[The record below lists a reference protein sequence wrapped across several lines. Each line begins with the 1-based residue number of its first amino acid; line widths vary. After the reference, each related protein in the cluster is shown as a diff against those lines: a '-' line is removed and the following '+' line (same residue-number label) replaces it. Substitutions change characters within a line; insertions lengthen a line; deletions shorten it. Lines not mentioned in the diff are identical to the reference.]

1 MKPFQKT
8 LLTSSLGLAMLL
20 SCSPFTTSVKGGL
33 PFEGENGGDSNS
45 LQVEVR
51 DRFLSSFTSSLHDG
65 ISLSAKKGSTFTL
78 DKVAGDSANV
88 IDFSGVSLDLALDAP
103 SLHHLKLAMNA
114 PVSYNGK
121 KVNLGLFLASD
132 LFLLDLDLSRSESEN
147 SRLRYQMDLKE
158 TIFDGSNENDVRYDS
173 ELNGYACYQYGD
185 LSWIIEE
192 LMDLLKGSDSEG
204 SSGSSSSFSI
214 DWSVVLD
221 SLNHVQETSIDG
233 LPYFTW
239 NLQLTEGGAL
249 YPIGLL
255 SSSSYSFSGIDL
267 PAKNSGISSL
277 TFGTDNLMH
286 LSASFALE
294 SKTENKN
301 WTIPEDVNSYQKL
314 SDSTALFKKMGHL
327 IKDRKFGVDG
337 NLVLGHD
344 EDEIPST
351 STSFGHDAVHE
362 TLELGLSADLE
373 FNGSV
378 LQEVGA
384 NISLAT
390 IKEETKRENRIG
402 LHLYGNEGANANAVF
417 FDLNDALKVKTTKPV
432 LDALVSN
439 INDAF
444 KGNGESSE
452 DGGLL
457 SGLLQTTGAIG
468 EAVDAFKAGA
478 LNQGL
483 QAGRYDFILDAI
495 SHLETEANQ
504 VRIGLDFSKLGFA
517 SGSADILLS
526 SRESVAE
533 ITLSNLALGPFS
545 IESGSLKVRDFA
557 MPEIQNPE
565 SYDLWDHLPSI
576 SDQIGQI
583 ARTKKATFS
592 LSGYLLKLGTT
603 AVADHSVYNRPEEG
617 FVFSGSFAFDLE
629 QKRGAGKATF
639 VDRQAKYINDHNIDI
654 EVTGPSSID
663 AATNLD
669 INKMIFR
676 YDSKNA
682 NSQKDEN
689 RKDPD
694 SKNGMQGYFTIHSLN
709 DILSLA
715 INFLQSD
722 DPRFERLMN
731 AFSNASTE
739 SLLGKIGNGLY
750 FDALTNPLLESCVS
764 SANQMVLTFPTSL
777 FGTHT
782 PLVLT
787 LGFGDKIADQEGAG
801 PLTSLRIQTQMGEE
815 GSLKE
820 MDITIGITSLDASE
834 EDLHHFSTTEGFVN
848 YSSISS
854 LAGYIIDT
862 ASLGITPNNKVTT
875 YHLTLSASAKIIGIG
890 VTLSGDVYARVDG
903 ASVILYIK
911 THIDKFAGVTNA
923 ETYAECYYHG
933 SGNDPEGSVLVR
945 RATKEGGIFGIGA
958 KWKQDQKKVKGKDFG
973 SNMLPWIMSY
983 MLNMSDSIVGSIE
996 NSDTSGAAIHPEDVL
1011 LSYSGP
1017 SEATPTDTPT
1027 FSLGIDLGKIAQSKV
1042 DMKINADIVGDY
1054 VDIDSKRMKTLS
1066 TASGKLAIKVLIT
1079 LNVNFSLTL
1088 ENVQNHV
1095 YRLCWDDSSSY
1106 RNGSSDVSGSVSSIY
1121 ESMLGKEGESEFLY
1135 SDNFNSIAAWSV
1147 RP

>member
-1 MKPFQKT
+1 MKPFQKAF
-8 LLTSSLGLAMLL
+8 LSSSLGLALLL
-20 SCSPFTTSVKGGL
+20 SCSPFTTSVKAEKPFDGG
-33 PFEGENGGDSNS
+33 NSGDSNS
-45 LQVEVR
+45 SQIEVR
-51 DRFLSSFTSSLHDG
+51 DRFLTSFTSSFHDG
-65 ISLSAKKGSTFTL
+65 ISLHVEEGSAFTL
-78 DKVAGDSANV
+78 DKAAGDSANV
-88 IDFSGVSLDLALDAP
+88 IDFSGVSLDFALDAP
-103 SLHHLKLAMNA
+103 SLHHLKLAMDA

-132 LFLLDLDLSRSESEN
+132 LFLLDLDLSRNESEN

-158 TIFDGSNENDVRYDS
+158 TIFDGSNGNDVSYDS

-192 LMDLLKGSDSEG
+192 LMDLLKSSDSEG
-204 SSGSSSSFSI
+204 SSGSSSSFNI

-239 NLQLTEGGAL
+239 NLQLAEGETY
-249 YPIGLL
+249 YPIGLR

-267 PAKNSGISSL
+267 PARSSNISSL
-277 TFGTDNLMH
+277 TFGTGNLMH
-286 LSASFALE
+286 LSASFSL
-294 SKTENKN
+294 ENKPEAKN
-301 WTIPEDVNSYQKL
+301 WAIPEDVGSYQKL

-327 IKDRKFGVDG
+327 IKNRKFGVDG
-337 NLVLGHD
+337 NLVLSHD

-373 FNGSV
+373 FNGSA
-378 LQEVGA
+378 LQEIGA
-384 NISLAT
+384 DISLAT
-390 IKEETKRENRIG
+390 AKEETKRENHIG

-417 FDLNDALKVKTTKPV
+417 FSLNDALKAKTTKPV
-432 LDALVSN
+432 LDALVSRF
-439 INDAF
+439 DEVF
-444 KGNGESSE
+444 KGNGESNDE
-452 DGGLL
+452 EGLL

-468 EAVDAFKAGA
+468 EAVDAFEAGA

-526 SRESVAE
+526 SGESVAE

-557 MPEIQNPE
+557 MGDIQNPE

-603 AVADHSVYNRPEEG
+603 AVADHSSYNRPEEG

-639 VDRQAKYINDHNIDI
+639 TDRQTKYINDHNIDI
-654 EVTGPSSID
+654 EVTGPSKID

-709 DILSLA
+709 DILSLVMD
-715 INFLQSD
+715 FLQSD

-731 AFSNASTE
+731 AFSSASTE

-750 FDALTNPLLESCVS
+750 FDALTSPLLESSFS
-764 SANQMVLTFPTSL
+764 SSNQMALTFPTSL

-787 LGFGDKIADQEGAG
+787 LGFGDKIAGQEGAG

-820 MDITIGITSLDASE
+820 MDITIGITSLDATE
-834 EDLHHFSTTEGFVN
+834 EDLHHFSSTEGFVD

-854 LAGYIIDT
+854 LAAYIIDT

-875 YHLTLSASAKIIGIG
+875 YHLTLSASILNTK
-890 VTLSGDVYARVDG
+890 LNGDVYVRVDG
-903 ASVILYIK
+903 ASVTLYIK
-911 THIDKFAGVTNA
+911 THIDKFTGVTNA

-945 RATKEGGIFGIGA
+945 RATKEGGFLGIGA

-973 SNMLPWIMSY
+973 ANMLLWIMSY

-1017 SEATPTDTPT
+1017 SEATPTDTPK
-1027 FSLGIDLGKIAQSKV
+1027 FSLGIDLGKITQSSV
-1042 DMKINADIVGDY
+1042 GMKISADIVGDY

-1066 TASGKLAIKVLIT
+1066 TASGKLAINVLIT
-1079 LNVNFSLTL
+1079 LNINFSLAL

-1106 RNGSSDVSGSVSSIY
+1106 RNGSNDVSGTVSSIY
-1121 ESMLGKEGESEFLY
+1121 ESMLGKEGESEFTY
-1135 SDNFNSIAAWSV
+1135 SDNFNSIATWSV
-1147 RP
+1147 KP

>member
-1 MKPFQKT
+1 MKPFQKAF
-8 LLTSSLGLAMLL
+8 LSSSLGLALLL
-20 SCSPFTTSVKGGL
+20 SCSPFTANVKAEK
-33 PFEGENGGDSNS
+33 PFNGGNSSDSNS

-51 DRFLSSFTSSLHDG
+51 DRFLTSFTSSLHDG
-65 ISLSAKKGSTFTL
+65 ISLSAEKGSTFTV
-78 DKVAGDSANV
+78 DKAAGDSANV

-103 SLHHLKLAMNA
+103 SLHHLKLAMDA
-114 PVSYNGK
+114 PIGYNGK

-132 LFLLDLDLSRSESEN
+132 LLLLDLGLSRNENEN
-147 SRLRYQMDLKE
+147 SRLRYSMDLKE
-158 TIFDGSNENDVRYDS
+158 TIFDGSNGNDVSYDS

-192 LMDLLKGSDSEG
+192 LMDLLKSSDSEG
-204 SSGSSSSFSI
+204 SSESSSSFSI

-221 SLNHVQETSIDG
+221 SLNHVQETSVDG

-239 NLQLTEGGAL
+239 NLQLTEGGTV
-249 YPIGLL
+249 YPLGLR
-255 SSSSYSFSGIDL
+255 SSSSYSFAGIDL
-267 PAKNSGISSL
+267 PAKNSGVSAL
-277 TFGTDNLMH
+277 DFDTDHLMH
-286 LSASFALE
+286 LSASFSLD
-294 SKTENKN
+294 SKVEKKD
-301 WTIPEDVNSYQKL
+301 WSIPEDVSSYQKL

-337 NLVLGHD
+337 NLVLSHD

-373 FNGSV
+373 FNGTA

-384 NISLAT
+384 DISLVT
-390 IKEETKRENRIG
+390 TKEETKRENHIG

-417 FDLNDALKVKTTKPV
+417 FDLNDALKAKTSKPV

-439 INDAF
+439 INEAF
-444 KGNGESSE
+444 KDSGETSD

-457 SGLLQTTGAIG
+457 SGLLQTGGAIG

-478 LNQGL
+478 LNQGI

-495 SHLETEANQ
+495 SSLETEANQ

-526 SRESVAE
+526 AGESVAE

-545 IESGSLKVRDFA
+545 IESGSLKVRDFT

-603 AVADHSVYNRPEEG
+603 AVADHSIYNRPEEG

-639 VDRQAKYINDHNIDI
+639 TDRQAKYINDHNIDI
-654 EVTGPSSID
+654 EITGPSSID

-689 RKDPD
+689 RKDPNN
-694 SKNGMQGYFTIHSLN
+694 KNGMQGYFTIHSLN
-709 DILSLA
+709 DILSLVM
-715 INFLQSD
+715 NFLQSD

-731 AFSNASTE
+731 AFSSASTE

-750 FDALTNPLLESCVS
+750 FDALTSPLLESCVS
-764 SANQMVLTFPTSL
+764 SSSQMVLTFPTSL

-787 LGFGDKIADQEGAG
+787 LGFGDKIVGQEGAG

-834 EDLHHFSTTEGFVN
+834 EDLHHFSSTEGFVD
-848 YSSISS
+848 YSSVSS

-875 YHLTLSASAKIIGIG
+875 YHLTLSASVLG

-903 ASVILYIK
+903 ASVTLYIK
-911 THIDKFAGVTNA
+911 THIDKLTGVTNA

-945 RATKEGGIFGIGA
+945 RATKEGGFFGIGA
-958 KWKQDQKKVKGKDFG
+958 KWKQDQKKVKGKDFAA
-973 SNMLPWIMSY
+973 NMLLWIMSY

-996 NSDTSGAAIHPEDVL
+996 KSDTSGAAIHPEDVL

-1027 FSLGIDLGKIAQSKV
+1027 FSLGIDLGKIAQSSV
-1042 DMKINADIVGDY
+1042 GMKINADIVGDY

-1066 TASGKLAIKVLIT
+1066 TASGKLAINVLIT
-1079 LNVNFSLTL
+1079 LNINFSLTL

-1106 RNGSSDVSGSVSSIY
+1106 RNGSSNVSGSVSSIY

-1135 SDNFNSIAAWSV
+1135 SDNFNSISAWSV
-1147 RP
+1147 KP